1 MSIRNLGGLRQQG
14 VPFRKLSDAELQ
26 DKMRKG
32 LCFRCD
38 EKFGLQHVCRNKQLH
53 MLLLSE
59 DEITELGEFQHH
71 TTTTK
76 DTLKDTRQV
85 LQLSLC
91 TMVGLTT
98 KKSWKL
104 WGKIGEETV
113 IVLLDCGASHN
124 FISNN
129 LIGRCGLQTM
139 ATPSYVVEVGDGRKI
154 ECQGKCADFIL
165 EIQRLQIQQEIFIFE
180 IGGADIMLGLEW
192 LVSLGKVKADFG
204 NLKLTIGGGDQQ
216 HMVIGDPALSTTAT
230 SFKKLIHELQQGDQG
245 FLVDMVHNHEVVDST
260 ACTKEVEQVLAS
272 YGEVFQEFHEL
283 PPTQKQDH
291 AIHLKEGVSIPNLRP
306 YKYSHSQKNEI
317 ERFIGDMLNVGIIR
331 PSISPYSSP
340 IILVKKKDGGWRF
353 CVDYR
358 ALNKVT
364 IPNKFPIPVID
375 ELLDELAGA
384 TIFSKLDLKSG
395 YHQIRMK
402 ESDIEKT
409 AFRTHE
415 GHYEFLVMPFG
426 LTNAPATFQS
436 LMNEVLK
443 PFLRKFVLVFFDD
456 ILVYNTSMDLY
467 LQHLSQVLQLLCDH
481 HLKVN
486 RKKCSFGQDSIEYLG
501 HVISGNGVSAD
512 PKKVEAMFK
521 WPRSKDVTTLR
532 GFLGLTGYYRRFVR
546 NYGKIAQPLTQLLK
560 KEGFV
565 WSNEAQHAFEA
576 LKTVVSQLSILGV
589 PDFSKSF
596 VVETDASSKGLGAV
610 LLQEGRPLAFWSQAL
625 TERGQRKSVYERE
638 LMAIVQAVQKWKH
651 YLMGT

>member
-1 MSIRNLGGLRQQG
+1 
-14 VPFRKLSDAELQ
+14 
-26 DKMRKG
+26 
-32 LCFRCD
+32 
-38 EKFGLQHVCRNKQLH
+38 
-53 MLLLSE
+53 
-59 DEITELGEFQHH
+59 
-71 TTTTK
+71 
-76 DTLKDTRQV
+76 
-85 LQLSLC
+85 
-91 TMVGLTT
+91 
-98 KKSWKL
+98 
-104 WGKIGEETV
+104 
-113 IVLLDCGASHN
+113 
-124 FISNN
+124 
-129 LIGRCGLQTM
+129 
-139 ATPSYVVEVGDGRKI
+139 
-154 ECQGKCADFIL
+154 
-165 EIQRLQIQQEIFIFE
+165 
-180 IGGADIMLGLEW
+180 
-192 LVSLGKVKADFG
+192 
-204 NLKLTIGGGDQQ
+204 
-216 HMVIGDPALSTTAT
+216 
-230 SFKKLIHELQQGDQG
+230 LIHELQQGDQG
-245 FLVDMVHNHEVVDST
+245 FLVDMVQNHDVVDST

-272 YGEVFQEFHEL
+272 YGVVFQEFQEL
-283 PPTQKQDH
+283 PPTRKQDH
-291 AIHLKEGVSIPNLRP
+291 AIHLKEGASIPNLRP

-317 ERFIGDMLNVGIIR
+317 ERLIGDMLNVGIIR

-426 LTNAPATFQS
+426 LTNAPTTFQS

-456 ILVYNTSMDLY
+456 ILVYSTSMDLH

-486 RKKCSFGQDSIEYLG
+486 KKKCSFGQDSIEYLG
-501 HVISGNGVSAD
+501 HVISRNGVSAD
-512 PKKVEAMFK
+512 PKKVEAMSK
-521 WPRSKDVTTLR
+521 WPRPKDVTALR

-546 NYGKIAQPLTQLLK
+546 DYGKIAQPLTQLLK

-651 YLMGT
+651 YLMGTHFTIVTDQKSLKFLND